1 MKKILAIV
9 LAVVLCSAVFAGC
22 AATTP
27 PAAEASEAPAASAAE
42 TAADTEQAAPAAEG
56 ATVSFEWPQVGET
69 ANPKMVEQDPA
80 EPLKFA
86 FIGYSNNTY
95 WNLIYEGVDQAAAF
109 LAEHNVTV
117 EKIDLGADIG
127 VEVMNSGLESV
138 VASGYDG
145 IVCTPFVSG
154 VENYIKAAVDAGIP
168 VVTIGGES
176 ADSAATGRLC
186 CICADNQ
193 PVGQLVGETMA
204 EALKDK
210 PGAKFA
216 TITGLFT
223 MENLEIKRNTATEY
237 LEGLGYE
244 CVGSYEASDSAD
256 TTYDLTTDIITADP
270 DIAAIY
276 CIAGGSEGA
285 PRAVADAGK
294 SGEIFVIGPDETE
307 EHLEYVR
314 TGEMTVIG
322 QNPVGYAFDAFVYL
336 YNNVVAGEV
345 PKTTYDNGMIAAY
358 SMIIN
363 KENVAELFPE

>member
-9 LAVVLCSAVFAGC
+9 LAIALVVVVLASCTTSNEQASTSSEA
-22 AATTP
+22 AATES
-27 PAAEASEAPAASAAE
+27 AAASESAAATE
-42 TAADTEQAAPAAEG
+42 SAAA
-56 ATVSFEWPQVGET
+56 VSYDWPQVGET
-69 ANPKMVEQDPA
+69 TNPKMVEQEPSQ
-80 EPLKFA
+80 PLKFV

-95 WNLIYEGVDQAAAF
+95 WNLIYAGVDQATEF
-109 LAEHNVTV
+109 LAQHNVTV
-117 EKIDLGADIG
+117 EKVDLGSTVG
-127 VEVMNSGLESV
+127 VEVMNNAFEAA
-138 VASGYDG
+138 VASGYNG
-145 IVCTPFVSG
+145 IVATTFVSG

-176 ADSAATGRLC
+176 ADTASTGRLC
-186 CICADNQ
+186 CLCADNQ

-216 TITGLFT
+216 TITSQFT
-223 MENLEIKRNTATEY
+223 MENLEIKRTVATEY

-244 CVGSYEASDSAD
+244 CVGSYEANDSAD

-276 CIAGGSEGA
+276 CVAGGSEGC

-294 SGEIFVIGPDETE
+294 TGEIYVIGPDETE
-307 EHLEYVR
+307 EHLDYVR

-322 QNPVGYAFDAFVYL
+322 QNPTGYAFDCFIYL

-345 PKTTYDNGMIAAY
+345 PETTYDNGMIAAY

-363 KENVAELFPE
+363 KDNVDELFPQ